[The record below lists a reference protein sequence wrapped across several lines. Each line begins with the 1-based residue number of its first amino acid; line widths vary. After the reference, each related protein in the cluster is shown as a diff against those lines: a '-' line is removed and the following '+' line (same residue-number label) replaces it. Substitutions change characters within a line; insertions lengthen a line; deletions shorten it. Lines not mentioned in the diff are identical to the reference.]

1 MTLMSA
7 VGDPALLYLQ
17 PVQNA
22 PQWMPGE
29 MALADFDDGYSLH
42 VMHPVS
48 GSSDVPV
55 FALNW
60 PGEFPFGETV
70 PARDASFGGVKALY
84 R

>member
-1 MTLMSA
+1 
-7 VGDPALLYLQ
+7 
-17 PVQNA
+17 VQNT
-22 PQWMPGE
+22 PQSIPGQ
-29 MALADFDDGYSLH
+29 MAFTDFDDGYSLH

-48 GSSDVPV
+48 GSHDVPV

-70 PARDASFGGVKALY
+70 PQRDESFGGVKALY